1 MKKLLISLALL
12 FGIVTGFMNA
22 ANAETIEVLPT
33 MQTQS
38 TAPNR
43 IWVGTFQVV
52 WNEAIDNVVHKPIK
66 FADYDSIIAKQLNKK
81 EFKKTNISENAYYTK
96 TGIVSP
102 DLKSEI
108 EKGIK
113 AKFNETSDILDVF
126 DWTEEKDKYLFYT
139 MLRRDFEFENEFTI
153 LEKNKFGNEENV

>member
-81 EFKKTNISENAYYTK
+81 EFKKTNISENA
-96 TGIVSP
+96 
-102 DLKSEI
+102 
-108 EKGIK
+108 
-113 AKFNETSDILDVF
+113 
-126 DWTEEKDKYLFYT
+126 
-139 MLRRDFEFENEFTI
+139 
-153 LEKNKFGNEENV
+153 